1 MSSEN
6 FDCKYAL
13 KIGLLTL
20 VAAATTFSAVT
31 SYQVK
36 GLLSNGAAPAGA
48 PAAEAPAPAPAEAP
62 AADQPTK
69 KPSDY
74 HFGIPYEKAVKA
86 KKPMIVLFYADW
98 CGFCVRFM
106 PIYEEL
112 YKNHKNQFNFV
123 KVNVEDKKYEAAV
136 KKYEIAAF
144 PTVFMVNTKTDKRE
158 QLKNENFGDM
168 SKLDELMNDFYNK
181 NK

>member
-1 MSSEN
+1 MSEN
-6 FDCKYAL
+6 FDAKEAL
-13 KIGLLTL
+13 KMGLLTL

-36 GLLSNGAAPAGA
+36 GLLTNGAAPAQ
-48 PAAEAPAPAPAEAP
+48 PAAEAPAPEDPNA
-62 AADQPTK
+62 PTK
-69 KPSDY
+69 KPSEY
-74 HFGIPYEKAVKA
+74 KFGIPYEKAVKA

-106 PIYEEL
+106 PIFEEL

-123 KVNVEDKKYEAAV
+123 KVNVEDKKYEDAV

-168 SKLDELMNDFYNK
+168 AKLDSLLNDFHSK

>member
-1 MSSEN
+1 MGLEN
-6 FDCKYAL
+6 FDAKYAI
-13 KIGLLTL
+13 KISLLTL
-20 VAAATTFSAVT
+20 VAAATTFNAIT

-36 GLLSNGAAPAGA
+36 GLLTGNAVPK
-48 PAAEAPAPAPAEAP
+48 AEAP
-62 AADQPTK
+62 AAQEPAANQPTK

-112 YKNHKNQFNFV
+112 YKNHKDQFNFV
-123 KVNVEDKKYEAAV
+123 KVNVEDKKYEDAV

-158 QLKNENFGDM
+158 QLMNENFGNM
-168 SKLDELMNDFYNK
+168 NKLDELLNDFHK
-181 NK
+181 KK

>member
-1 MSSEN
+1 MSEN
-6 FDCKYAL
+6 FDAKEAL
-13 KIGLLTL
+13 KMGLLTL

-36 GLLSNGAAPAGA
+36 GLLANGGAPSQ
-48 PAAEAPAPAPAEAP
+48 PAAEAPAQPNPNE
-62 AADQPTK
+62 PTK
-69 KPSDY
+69 KPSEY
-74 HFGIPYEKAVKA
+74 KFGIPYEKAVKA

-106 PIYEEL
+106 PIFEEL

-123 KVNVEDKKYEAAV
+123 KVNVEDKKYEDAV

-144 PTVFMVNTKTDKRE
+144 PTVFMVNTKTDNRE

-168 SKLDELMNDFYNK
+168 SKLDSLLNDFHSK

>member
-1 MSSEN
+1 MGSEN
-6 FDCKYAL
+6 FCAKEAL
-13 KIGLLTL
+13 KMGLLTL

-31 SYQVK
+31 NYQVK
-36 GLLSNGAAPAGA
+36 GLLTNGAAPAQA
-48 PAAEAPAPAPAEAP
+48 QAEAPAQPDPNE
-62 AADQPTK
+62 PTK

-74 HFGIPYEKAVKA
+74 KFGIPYSKAIKA

-98 CGFCVRFM
+98 CGFCIRFM

-123 KVNVEDKKYEAAV
+123 KVNVDDKENEELV
-136 KKYEIAAF
+136 KKYEIAGF
-144 PTVFMVNTKTDKRE
+144 PTVYMVNTKTDKRE

-168 SKLDELMNDFYNK
+168 NKLDELMNDFHSK

>member
-1 MSSEN
+1 MGLEN
-6 FDCKYAL
+6 FDAKYAI
-13 KIGLLTL
+13 KISLLTL
-20 VAAATTFSAVT
+20 VAAATTFSAIT

-36 GLLSNGAAPAGA
+36 GLLAGTAPQV
-48 PAAEAPAPAPAEAP
+48 AEAPAQKP
-62 AADQPTK
+62 AANEPTK

-74 HFGIPYEKAVKA
+74 HFGIPYEKAVKSN
-86 KKPMIVLFYADW
+86 KPMIVLFYADW

-112 YKNHKNQFNFV
+112 YKNHKNHFNFV
-123 KVNVEDKKYEAAV
+123 KVNVEDKKYDAAV

-168 SKLDELMNDFYNK
+168 NKLDEIINEFYDK

>member
-1 MSSEN
+1 MGSEN
-6 FDCKYAL
+6 FCAKEAL
-13 KIGLLTL
+13 KMGLLTL
-20 VAAATTFSAVT
+20 VAVATTFSAVT
-31 SYQVK
+31 NYQVK
-36 GLLSNGAAPAGA
+36 GLLSNGAVPT
-48 PAAEAPAPAPAEAP
+48 PSAEAP
-62 AADQPTK
+62 AAEEPAQPDSNEPTK
-69 KPSDY
+69 KPSEY
-74 HFGIPYEKAVKA
+74 KFGIPYEKAVKA

-112 YKNHKNQFNFV
+112 YKNHKKQFNFV
-123 KVNVEDKKYEAAV
+123 KVNVEDKKYEDAV

-144 PTVFMVNTKTDKRE
+144 PTVFMVNPKTDKRE

-168 SKLDELMNDFYNK
+168 SKLDSLMNDFYNK

>member
-1 MSSEN
+1 MSEN
-6 FDCKYAL
+6 FGAKEAL
-13 KIGLLTL
+13 KMGLLTL

-31 SYQVK
+31 GYQVK
-36 GLLSNGAAPAGA
+36 GLLSNGAVPSAK
-48 PAAEAPAPAPAEAP
+48 PAAEAPAQPDSNE
-62 AADQPTK
+62 PTK
-69 KPSDY
+69 KPSEY
-74 HFGIPYEKAVKA
+74 KFGIPYEKAVKA

-106 PIYEEL
+106 PIFEEL

-168 SKLDELMNDFYNK
+168 SKLDSLMNDFYNK

>member
-1 MSSEN
+1 MSEN
-6 FDCKYAL
+6 FDAKEAL
-13 KIGLLTL
+13 KMGLLTL

-36 GLLSNGAAPAGA
+36 GLLTNGSAPAA
-48 PAAEAPAPAPAEAP
+48 PAAEAPAQPNPNE
-62 AADQPTK
+62 PTK
-69 KPSDY
+69 KPSEY
-74 HFGIPYEKAVKA
+74 KFGIPYEKAVKA

-112 YKNHKNQFNFV
+112 YKNHKDHFNFV
-123 KVNVEDKKYEAAV
+123 KVNVEDKKYEDAV
-136 KKYEIAAF
+136 RKYEIAAF

-168 SKLDELMNDFYNK
+168 SKLDSLMNDFYDK

>member
-1 MSSEN
+1 MGSEN

-20 VAAATTFSAVT
+20 VAASTTFSAIT
-31 SYQVK
+31 NYQVK
-36 GLLSNGAAPAGA
+36 GLLTNGAAPSAQA
-48 PAAEAPAPAPAEAP
+48 TAEAPAQPDANE
-62 AADQPTK
+62 PTK
-69 KPSDY
+69 KPSEY
-74 HFGIPYEKAVKA
+74 KFGMPYEKAVKS

-106 PIYEEL
+106 PIFEEL
-112 YKNHKNQFNFV
+112 YKNHKANFNFV
-123 KVNVEDKKYEAAV
+123 KVNVEDKKYEDAV

-168 SKLDELMNDFYNK
+168 NKLNELINDFHSK

>member
-1 MSSEN
+1 MSEN
-6 FDCKYAL
+6 FDAKNAL
-13 KIGLLTL
+13 KMGLLTL
-20 VAAATTFSAVT
+20 VAVSTTFSAVT
-31 SYQVK
+31 SYQLK
-36 GLLSNGAAPAGA
+36 GLLSNGAATAQAPA
-48 PAAEAPAPAPAEAP
+48 AAEAPAPAPAQEGP
-62 AADQPTK
+62 SK

-158 QLKNENFGDM
+158 QLQNENFGDM
-168 SKLDELMNDFYNK
+168 SKLDQLMNDFYNK

>member
-1 MSSEN
+1 MSEN
-6 FDCKYAL
+6 FDAKYAV

-20 VAAATTFSAVT
+20 VAVATTFTAVT
-31 SYQVK
+31 NYQVK
-36 GLLSNGAAPAGA
+36 GLLSNGAAPSQA
-48 PAAEAPAPAPAEAP
+48 PAAEAPAPAPAQEGP
-62 AADQPTK
+62 SK

-112 YKNHKNQFNFV
+112 YKNHKDQFNFV

-158 QLKNENFGDM
+158 QLQNENFGDM
-168 SKLDELMNDFYNK
+168 SKLNQLMNDFYNK

>member
-1 MSSEN
+1 MSEN
-6 FDCKYAL
+6 FNAKEAL
-13 KIGLLTL
+13 KMGLLTL

-31 SYQVK
+31 GYQVK
-36 GLLSNGAAPAGA
+36 GLLTNGAAPSAQ
-48 PAAEAPAPAPAEAP
+48 PAAEAPAQPDPNE
-62 AADQPTK
+62 PTK
-69 KPSDY
+69 KPSEY
-74 HFGIPYEKAVKA
+74 KFGMPYEKAVKA

-106 PIYEEL
+106 PIFEEL
-112 YKNHKNQFNFV
+112 YKNHKDHFNFV
-123 KVNVEDKKYEAAV
+123 KVNVEDKKYEDAV

-168 SKLDELMNDFYNK
+168 SKLNELLNDFHKK

>member
-20 VAAATTFSAVT
+20 VAVATTFSAIT

-36 GLLSNGAAPAGA
+36 GLLSNGAAPSA
-48 PAAEAPAPAPAEAP
+48 PAAEAPAAPAAEEP
-62 AADQPTK
+62 AADQPSK

-123 KVNVEDKKYEAAV
+123 KVNVEDNKYEAAV

-168 SKLDELMNDFYNK
+168 NKLDELMNDFYNK

>member
-1 MSSEN
+1 MGLFEN
-6 FDCKYAL
+6 FDKKYAF

-20 VAAATTFSAVT
+20 VAAATTFSAVEN
-31 SYQVK
+31 YQTRALMEKAV
-36 GLLSNGAAPAGA
+36 GGSAPA
-48 PAAEAPAPAPAEAP
+48 AAEAPANNGDE
-62 AADQPTK
+62 PTK
-69 KPSDY
+69 KPSEY
-74 HFGIPYEKAVKA
+74 KVGMPYEKAIKA
-86 KKPMIVLFYADW
+86 KKPMLVLFYADW

-106 PIYEEL
+106 PIFEEL
-112 YKNHKNQFNFV
+112 HKKHKDHFNFV
-123 KVNVEDKKYEAAV
+123 KVNVEDNKYEAAV

-168 SKLDELMNDFYNK
+168 SKLDSLLDDFYAK

>member
-20 VAAATTFSAVT
+20 VAVATTFSAIT

-36 GLLSNGAAPAGA
+36 GLLSNGAAPSA
-48 PAAEAPAPAPAEAP
+48 PSAEAPAAPAAEAP
-62 AADQPTK
+62 AADQPSK

-123 KVNVEDKKYEAAV
+123 KVNVEDNKYEAAV

-168 SKLDELMNDFYNK
+168 NKLDELMNDFYNK

>member
-1 MSSEN
+1 MSSE
-6 FDCKYAL
+6 FDVKDAL
-13 KIGLLTL
+13 KMGLLTL
-20 VAAATTFSAVT
+20 VAVATTFTAVT
-31 SYQVK
+31 NYQIK
-36 GLLSNGAAPAGA
+36 GLLAGGAAPSAN
-48 PAAEAPAPAPAEAP
+48 APAEAP
-62 AADQPTK
+62 APDPNEPTK
-69 KPSDY
+69 KPSEY

-106 PIYEEL
+106 PIFEEL
-112 YKNHKNQFNFV
+112 YNNHKDQFNFV

-144 PTVFMVNTKTDKRE
+144 PTVYMVNTKTDKRE

-168 SKLDELMNDFYNK
+168 AKLDELINDFYKK

>member
-1 MSSEN
+1 MSEAV
-6 FDCKYAL
+6 KV
-13 KIGLLTL
+13 GLLTL

-36 GLLSNGAAPAGA
+36 GLLTNGAAPAQA
-48 PAAEAPAPAPAEAP
+48 PVAEAPAPAPAQEGSN
-62 AADQPTK
+62 K

-74 HFGIPYEKAVKA
+74 HFGIPYEKATANK

-158 QLKNENFGDM
+158 QLQNADFGDM
-168 SKLDELMNDFYNK
+168 SKLDQLMNDFYSK

>member
-1 MSSEN
+1 MSEN
-6 FDCKYAL
+6 FDAKEAL
-13 KIGLLTL
+13 KMGLLTL
-20 VAAATTFSAVT
+20 VAAATTFSAIT
-31 SYQVK
+31 GYQLK
-36 GLLSNGAAPAGA
+36 GMLSNGSASAPAS
-48 PAAEAPAPAPAEAP
+48 AEAPAQEQAPNPNE
-62 AADQPTK
+62 PTK
-69 KPSDY
+69 KPSEY
-74 HFGIPYEKAVKA
+74 KFGMPYEKAVKA

-123 KVNVEDKKYEAAV
+123 KVNVEDKKYEDAV

-168 SKLDELMNDFYNK
+168 SKLDSLMNDFYNK

>member
-1 MSSEN
+1 MSEAV
-6 FDCKYAL
+6 KL
-13 KIGLLTL
+13 GLLTL

-36 GLLSNGAAPAGA
+36 GLLSNGAAPSQA
-48 PAAEAPAPAPAEAP
+48 PAAAEAPAQAQEG
-62 AADQPTK
+62 PTK

-74 HFGIPYEKAVKA
+74 HFGIPYEKATANK

>member
-20 VAAATTFSAVT
+20 VAVATTFSAIT

-36 GLLSNGAAPAGA
+36 GLLKNGAAPVA
-48 PAAEAPAPAPAEAP
+48 PEASAEAPAAAPEAP

-69 KPSDY
+69 KPSEY

-112 YKNHKNQFNFV
+112 YKNHKNHFNFV
-123 KVNVEDKKYEAAV
+123 KVNVEDNKYEAAV

-168 SKLDELMNDFYNK
+168 NKLNELMNDFYNK

>member
-1 MSSEN
+1 MTD
-6 FDCKYAL
+6 FDAKEAL
-13 KIGLLTL
+13 KMGLLTL
-20 VAAATTFSAVT
+20 VAAATTFSAIT
-31 SYQVK
+31 GYQVK
-36 GLLSNGAAPAGA
+36 GMLSNGTASAPA
-48 PAAEAPAPAPAEAP
+48 AAEAPSAEAP
-62 AADQPTK
+62 AQNADEPTK
-69 KPSDY
+69 KPSEY
-74 HFGIPYEKAVKA
+74 KFGIPYEKAVKA

-112 YKNHKNQFNFV
+112 YKNHKNHFNFV
-123 KVNVEDKKYEAAV
+123 KVNVEDKKYEDAV

-168 SKLDELMNDFYNK
+168 SKLDSLMNDFYNK

>member
-1 MSSEN
+1 MSEN
-6 FDCKYAL
+6 FDGKYVL

-36 GLLSNGAAPAGA
+36 GLLTNGATPSAQ
-48 PAAEAPAPAPAEAP
+48 PAAEAPAQ
-62 AADQPTK
+62 ADPNEPTK
-69 KPSDY
+69 KPSEY
-74 HFGIPYEKAVKA
+74 KFGIPYEKAVKA

-106 PIYEEL
+106 PIFEEL
-112 YKNHKNQFNFV
+112 YKNHKDQFNFV
-123 KVNVEDKKYEAAV
+123 KVNVEDKKYEDAV
-136 KKYEIAAF
+136 RKYEIAAF

-168 SKLDELMNDFYNK
+168 SKLDNLLNDFHSNNK
-181 NK
+181 

>member
-1 MSSEN
+1 MSED
-6 FDCKYAL
+6 FDVKNAI
-13 KIGLLTL
+13 KMGLLTL
-20 VAAATTFSAVT
+20 VAVSTTFGAIT
-31 SYQVK
+31 NYQIK
-36 GLLSNGAAPAGA
+36 GILQGGSPVAKAS
-48 PAAEAPAPAPAEAP
+48 AEAP
-62 AADQPTK
+62 AAPKADKPTK

-74 HFGIPYEKAVKA
+74 HFGIPYENAVKDK

-112 YKNHKNQFNFV
+112 YKNHKNHFNFA
-123 KVNVEDKKYEAAV
+123 KVNIEDKKYEAAV
-136 KKYEIAAF
+136 TKYGISAF
-144 PTVFMVNTKTDKRE
+144 PTVYMVNTKTDKRE

-168 SKLDELMNDFYNK
+168 NKLNELMDDFYNK